1 MPSKLR
7 LKKIEDRFRQ
17 EMSEM
22 LVRQEISDP
31 RLAGVTITD
40 VKIDRELAFASIYV
54 SALEGS
60 ERSKE
65 VLEGFESASGYI
77 RKLLASRIELR
88 SFPRLRFYWDPTP
101 ERADR
106 IEEILASIRDEDNSD
121 YSNNLEEIDL
131 DDDTVE

>member
-131 DDDTVE
+131 DDDTVK

>member
-106 IEEILASIRDEDNSD
+106 IEEILASIREEDNSD

-131 DDDTVE
+131 DDDAVE

>member
-131 DDDTVE
+131 DDDAVE

>member
-106 IEEILASIRDEDNSD
+106 IEEILASIREEDNSD